1 MIADRE
7 GLFTPADRDLAGLA
21 VAGLT
26 ADSRQ
31 VRPGM
36 LFAALPGSRTDG
48 RRFIADAVRAG
59 AVAVLAP
66 EGTELPV
73 GAETVRLITDPE
85 PRRRFARMAAALYHR
100 QPSVIA
106 GVTGTNGKTS
116 TVHFL
121 RQIWTC
127 LGHRAGAVGTL
138 GLTAPTGELPG
149 TLTTPDPAALHAA
162 LAELAEG
169 GVTHLAMEASSHG
182 LDQFRLDGVA
192 MRLAGFTNLTRDHL
206 DYHGSMAAYRQAKW
220 RLFEALLLP
229 DGAAVIHVDTE
240 EGRRLADHLTAARRR
255 VLTTGRRGD
264 AVRLDD
270 LATEP
275 AGQVLSLTLAGRR
288 HRARLPLVGGFQV
301 DNALVALG
309 LAVAGGAAPEAAV
322 AALEELNPV
331 RGRLERV
338 GLHPSGAP
346 VFVDY
351 AHTPDALS
359 AVLTALRPHV
369 AGRLVAVF
377 GCGGDRD
384 PGKRPEMGAVV
395 HRLADRA
402 IVTDDNPRT
411 EDPAAIRRAVLAA
424 CPGAAEIGDREAA
437 IRAGLDGL
445 ADGDALVIAGKGH
458 ETGQT
463 IGTEIRPFDD
473 AAVTRRALADLAP
486 TTGAAA

>member
-1 MIADRE
+1 MSMDRDA
-7 GLFTPADRDLAGLA
+7 LFTPADRDLAGLA

-73 GAETVRLITDPE
+73 GAETVRLITDAE

-100 QPSVIA
+100 QPCTIA
-106 GVTGTNGKTS
+106 AVTGTNGKTS

-121 RQIWTC
+121 RQIWDR
-127 LGHRAGAVGTL
+127 LGHRAAALGTL
-138 GLTAPTGELPG
+138 GLSGPTGTAPGN
-149 TLTTPDPAALHAA
+149 LTTPDPVALHAA
-162 LAELAEG
+162 LAELAEA

-192 MRLAGFTNLTRDHL
+192 TRLAGFTNLSRDHL

-220 RLFEALLLP
+220 RLFETLLLP
-229 DGAAVIHVDTE
+229 DGVAVIHGDGE
-240 EGRRLADHLTAARRR
+240 EGRRLAAHLAAAGRR
-255 VLTTGRRGD
+255 VATTGRGGD
-264 AVRLDD
+264 AVRL
-270 LATEP
+270 LALEP
-275 AGQVLSLTLAGRR
+275 EADGQVLTLGIAGRE

-309 LAVAGGAAPEAAV
+309 LAIAGGAAPEAAV
-322 AALEELNPV
+322 AALEDLTGV

-338 GLHPSGAP
+338 GRHPSGAP

-351 AHTPDALS
+351 AHTPDAL
-359 AVLTALRPHV
+359 AALLGALRPHV
-369 AGRLVAVF
+369 GGRLVVAF

-411 EDPAAIRRAVLAA
+411 EDPATIRRAVLAA
-424 CPGAAEIGDREAA
+424 CPGALEIGDRAAA
-437 IRAGLDGL
+437 IRAGLGGL
-445 ADGDALVIAGKGH
+445 EAGDCLVIAGKGH

-463 IGTEIRPFDD
+463 VGTEVRPFDD
-473 AAVTRRALADLAP
+473 AETARRALAAIAP
-486 TTGAAA
+486 PTGAAA